1 MIFKLLSLLLIHHNR
16 ILKDSDKAIKSI
28 YDGYDCRFINLNDTN
43 INIDDEKLL
52 VKIRE
57 NFEKKKLLDKL
68 QSDISIINKVTIG
81 ENFLNE
87 NSTYGYNINAG
98 GLFKDWDFEL

>member
-1 MIFKLLSLLLIHHNR
+1 MIFKMLSLLLIHHNR

-28 YDGYDCRFINLNDTN
+28 YDGYDYRFINSSVTLAND
-43 INIDDEKLL
+43 EQSM

-57 NFEKKKLLDKL
+57 NYEKKKILNKL
-68 QSDISIINKVTIG
+68 QSDISIINKVTIA

-98 GLFKDWDFEL
+98 GLCKDWDFEL

>member
-57 NFEKKKLLDKL
+57 NFEKKKLIDKL
-68 QSDISIINKVTIG
+68 QSDISIINKVTIA

-87 NSTYGYNINAG
+87 NVTYGYNINAG
-98 GLFKDWDFEL
+98 GIFKDWDFEL

>member
-1 MIFKLLSLLLIHHNR
+1 MHHNR

-43 INIDDEKLL
+43 INIDDEQLM

-57 NFEKKKLLDKL
+57 NYERKKILDKL
-68 QSDISIINKVTIG
+68 QSNISIINKVTIA

-87 NSTYGYNINAG
+87 NVTYGCNINAG
-98 GLFKDWDFEL
+98 GLFKDWDFEM

>member
-1 MIFKLLSLLLIHHNR
+1 MLSLLLIQHNR

-28 YDGYDCRFINLNDTN
+28 YDGYDCRFINSSVTLAND
-43 INIDDEKLL
+43 EQSM

-57 NFEKKKLLDKL
+57 NYEKKKILNKL
-68 QSDISIINKVTIG
+68 QSDISIINKVTIA

-98 GLFKDWDFEL
+98 GLCKDWDFEL

>member
-1 MIFKLLSLLLIHHNR
+1 MIFKLLNILFVSYSKLI
-16 ILKDSDKAIKSI
+16 KDSIKLDI
-28 YDGYDCRFINLNDTN
+28 NELDGYNHRFINSSITLVND
-43 INIDDEKLL
+43 EQLM

-57 NFEKKKLLDKL
+57 NYGKRKILDKL
-68 QSDISIINKVTIG
+68 QSDISIINKVTIS

-87 NSTYGYNINAG
+87 NVTYGYNIHAG

>member
-68 QSDISIINKVTIG
+68 QSDISIINKVTIA

-87 NSTYGYNINAG
+87 NVTYGYNINAG
-98 GLFKDWDFEL
+98 GIFKDWDFEL

>member
-28 YDGYDCRFINLNDTN
+28 YDGYDCRFIDLNDTA

-68 QSDISIINKVTIG
+68 QCDISIINKVTIA

-87 NSTYGYNINAG
+87 IVTYGYNIHAG
-98 GLFKDWDFEL
+98 GLFKDWDFEV